1 MRAFHKL
8 SQGLR
13 DERAKAAAPAVPDSI
28 RIETTGVLAASP
40 AQTLYMKKIKQHR
53 RLVLFIQ
60 VFLLV
65 FIIAAWEICSD
76 VGLLNSFIFSSP
88 AS

>member
-13 DERAKAAAPAVPDSI
+13 DERAKAAAPAVPDST

-40 AQTLYMKKIKQHR
+40 AQTLYMKK
-53 RLVLFIQ
+53 
-60 VFLLV
+60 
-65 FIIAAWEICSD
+65 
-76 VGLLNSFIFSSP
+76 
-88 AS
+88 

>member
-13 DERAKAAAPAVPDSI
+13 DERAKAAAPAVPDST

-40 AQTLYMKKIKQHR
+40 AHTLYIKKIKPHR
-53 RLVLFIQ
+53 RLELLFRCF
-60 VFLLV
+60 FLYLLLLPGRS
-65 FIIAAWEICSD
+65 APTSD
-76 VGLLNSFIFSSP
+76 C
-88 AS
+88 